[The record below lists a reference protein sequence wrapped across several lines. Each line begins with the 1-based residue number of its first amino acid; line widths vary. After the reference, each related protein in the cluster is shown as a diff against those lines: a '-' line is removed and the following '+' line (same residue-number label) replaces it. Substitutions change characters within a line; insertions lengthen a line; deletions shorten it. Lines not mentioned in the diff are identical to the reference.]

1 MVSAERFVK
10 FGQLS
15 GIDTDSIVKYA
26 EADVRADQFNGNPD
40 LTVVRLGFDA
50 MRDSVFDQRLQ
61 DQRNDQCLVQAIIY
75 LPGNRNRIFI
85 TIALDIDIFF
95 AVFQFGGK
103 HDKMLAVLREY
114 RIMSARSSNI
124 RLALVW
130 TPLLKVRIS

>member
-50 MRDSVFDQRLQ
+50 MRDSV
-61 DQRNDQCLVQAIIY
+61 
-75 LPGNRNRIFI
+75 
-85 TIALDIDIFF
+85 
-95 AVFQFGGK
+95 
-103 HDKMLAVLREY
+103 
-114 RIMSARSSNI
+114 SAAAGSEE
-124 RLALVW
+124 
-130 TPLLKVRIS
+130 